1 MLHISTWMRPHR
13 IYCATYLSNA
23 KSERER
29 HNCKCILW
37 VRERINES
45 FNKRILRN
53 KMLKRQTNKLITV
66 ECFLTL
72 HSPICSHFLPSL
84 SLFSRAVIYWTMCRP
99 SRKVEMRDKFNNQY
113 FSNFNWNAC
122 WALRKA
128 NELMRR
134 KEKSKALSGFHF
146 WIYKIDK
153 DLLWMLFAAWLCE
166 RKPEIESDVTIIGT
180 NMNIIWSN
188 NID

>member
-13 IYCATYLSNA
+13 IYSLCNISIECI

-72 HSPICSHFLPSL
+72 HSANLFAFSL
-84 SLFSRAVIYWTMCRP
+84 SLFSRAVIYWTVCRP

-113 FSNFNWNAC
+113 FSNFNWNARC
-122 WALRKA
+122 LLRKA

-146 WIYKIDK
+146 WIYPD
-153 DLLWMLFAAWLCE
+153 W
-166 RKPEIESDVTIIGT
+166 
-180 NMNIIWSN
+180 
-188 NID
+188 